1 MRLLN
6 FLVWLTTG
14 AFIGWFAGKMVSAE
28 NLRQQKANLNLDDS
42 D

>member
-1 MRLLN
+1 MKLLN

-14 AFIGWFAGKMVSAE
+14 AFIGWFASKMVSAE
-28 NLRQQKANLNLDDS
+28 NLRKQKAALKVDDS